1 MMRSILHAIRRS
13 AAKGLALAFISC
25 GAHAA
30 PTPLDSFNV
39 DPDGISVS
47 GISSGGYMAQQFL
60 VAYSAS
66 LRGAGIVAGGPYY
79 CAKGSV
85 VTALTDCTTP
95 TVLNP
100 PDPNQSIQATETYAS
115 KGAIDAPAHLRNAKV
130 WLFSGS
136 KDETVYPI
144 VMDKLDEY
152 TRHYVNP
159 SNIFYEKTIPAAH
172 SMVTDDYGF
181 ACDHKGDANNPNDN
195 FINNCNYD
203 AAGKILAHIYGPL
216 KPEATRL
223 RGTIVNFAQ
232 SEFIA
237 DPVAHSMN
245 VNGYAYVPVA
255 CDEGAKCRVHV
266 ALHGCLQYPERI
278 GDAYRVHAGYNERAD
293 ANRIIVLYPQTTA
306 SSTLSAYNPK
316 GCWDWWG
323 YDDPNYATRSGR
335 QMRAIKAMIDRLAAG
350 WRVGP
355 IGAPTQLHT
364 TGSTTQTVALAWAAS
379 GGPRLA
385 GYNIYYA
392 RSAAGPYA
400 LAGTTSELST
410 TIDKLAAGTTYYF
423 LVRAVDRRHAES
435 SDSNRSSAATL
446 TSLSPPPPIIGLV
459 PS

>member
-1 MMRSILHAIRRS
+1 M
-13 AAKGLALAFISC
+13 
-25 GAHAA
+25 
-30 PTPLDSFNV
+30 
-39 DPDGISVS
+39 DPSDVSVS

-60 VAYSAS
+60 VAYSSS

-100 PDPNQSIQATETYAS
+100 PDVNQSIQATENYAS
-115 KGAIDAPAHLRNAKV
+115 RGAIDATSHLRNAKV

-152 TRHYVNP
+152 TRHYVTA

-181 ACDHKGDANNPNDN
+181 ACDHKGDANNASDN

-216 KPEATRL
+216 KSQAARL
-223 RGTIVNFAQ
+223 RGTFVNFSQ

-237 DPVAHSMN
+237 DPVSHSMN
-245 VNGYAYVPVA
+245 VNGYAYVPAA

-266 ALHGCLQYPERI
+266 AFHGCLQYPERI
-278 GDAYRVHAGYNERAD
+278 GDAYRVHTGYNEWAD
-293 ANRIIVLYPQTTA
+293 TNRIVVLYPQTTA
-306 SSTLSAYNPK
+306 SSTPTAYNPK

-323 YDDPNYATRSGR
+323 YDDANYATRDGR
-335 QMRAIKAMIDRLAAG
+335 QMHAIKAMIDRLSAG
-350 WRVGP
+350 WRPGP
-355 IGAPTQLHT
+355 IGAPAQLHA
-364 TGSTTQTVALAWAAS
+364 TGSATDSVSLAWAAS
-379 GGPRLA
+379 AGPRLA

-392 RSAAGPYA
+392 RSAGGPY
-400 LAGTTSELST
+400 
-410 TIDKLAAGTTYYF
+410 KLAANTSETSATVGSLATGTPYYF
-423 LVRAVDRRHAES
+423 LVRAIDRRNAES
-435 SDSNRSSAATL
+435 SDSNRTSAAT
-446 TSLSPPPPIIGLV
+446 SMSPEPVPIGPVTLAT
-459 PS
+459 P